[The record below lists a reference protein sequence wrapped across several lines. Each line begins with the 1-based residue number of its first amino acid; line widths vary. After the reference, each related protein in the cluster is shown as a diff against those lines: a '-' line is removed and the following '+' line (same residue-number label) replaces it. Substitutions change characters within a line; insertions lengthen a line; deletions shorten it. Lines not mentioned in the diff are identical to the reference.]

1 MKVLV
6 ANPPWPGPGYGA
18 RSDVRWPHKRSD
30 KYIEYPIYLAYTVA
44 VLAEAGFEVSF
55 VDAVMD
61 ELTIEEFAR
70 RVCDFGPRLALIET
84 STPSIDFDL
93 ETAAAIKRLSPETF
107 VALMGSHVTYFD
119 RETVTENPAVDA
131 VVRGEFE
138 YTAADLAH
146 ALDASGDPA
155 ASSGHSLSSVLGLT
169 YRDADPST
177 GSGCHGDVRR
187 NPDRPLFEP
196 LDQMPFPARHIVKG
210 EGYRAGIYSGGQP
223 TAMVSSRGC
232 PYHCTFCLWPS
243 VLYGHKFR
251 ARSAQNVVDEIE
263 EAVRTYGHDEIYFD
277 DDTFTIDRQRVLDI
291 CRLIQDRGLEKEVE
305 WIAQCRVDTVDREM
319 LEAMKAANCGYI
331 LFGVESGSP
340 QMLKKMKKGI
350 TLDKVRQA
358 FKLTKEVGI
367 KTQAFFLFGI
377 PGETQETIQETV
389 EFAKEINA
397 SSTQFAVAI
406 PHPGTALYEECKA
419 NGWLTTENWADYTA
433 EASLIETP
441 WLTAEEVERA
451 RIRAYRQYYYRP
463 RFIVGEALK
472 IRRLADIKRLA
483 RGANSVRARI
493 KFFCQGTEEGQQ
505 QTARTTPAGAAS
517 TGSSFDVR

>member
-30 KYIEYPIYLAYTVA
+30 KYIEYPIYLSYTVA
-44 VLAEAGFEVSF
+44 VLDEAGFEVSF
-55 VDAVMD
+55 IDAIMD
-61 ELTIEEFAR
+61 ELDIDEFAQQVR
-70 RVCDFGPRLALIET
+70 DLGPRLTIVET
-84 STPSIDFDL
+84 STPSIHFDL
-93 ETAAAIKRLSPETF
+93 QTAAAIKDLSPDTF
-107 VALMGSHVTYFD
+107 VALVGSHVTYFD
-119 RETVTENPAVDA
+119 QDILAENPAVDA
-131 VVRGEFE
+131 VIRGEFE
-138 YTAADLAH
+138 YTSADLAR
-146 ALDASGDPA
+146 ALEAGGDL
-155 ASSGHSLSSVLGLT
+155 GGVLGLT
-169 YRDADPST
+169 YRDAGPSA
-177 GSGCHGDVRR
+177 GSDRGSDVHR

-196 LDQMPFPARHIVKG
+196 LDGMPFPARYIVKG
-210 EGYRAGIYSGGQP
+210 EGYRAGIYSGGYP
-223 TAMVSSRGC
+223 TAMISSRGC
-232 PYHCTFCLWPS
+232 PYRCTFCLWPGI
-243 VLYGHKFR
+243 LYGHKFR
-251 ARSAQNVVDEIE
+251 ARSAENVVDEIE
-263 EAVRTYGHDEIYFD
+263 EAVRTHGHDEIYFD
-277 DDTFTIDRQRVLDI
+277 DDTFSIDRQRVLDI
-291 CRLIQDRGLEKEVE
+291 CRLIQERGLQKEVE

-340 QMLKKMKKGI
+340 EMLKKMKKGI

-358 FKLTKEVGI
+358 FELTAEVGI

-377 PGETQETIQETV
+377 PGETQETIRETI

-419 NGWLTTENWADYTA
+419 NGWLTSENWVDYTS

-441 WLTAEEVERA
+441 WLTAEEVENA
-451 RIRAYRQYYYRP
+451 RIRAYREYYYRP
-463 RFIVGEALK
+463 QFIVGEALK

-493 KFFCQGTEEGQQ
+493 RFFRQATEEQAGE
-505 QTARTTPAGAAS
+505 ATPAGA
-517 TGSSFDVR
+517 G

>member
-30 KYIEYPIYLAYTVA
+30 KYIEYPIYLSYTVA
-44 VLAEAGFEVSF
+44 VLDEAGFDVSF
-55 VDAVMD
+55 IDAIMD
-61 ELTIEEFAR
+61 ELDIDEFAQ
-70 RVCDFGPRLALIET
+70 RVRDLGPRLAVVET
-84 STPSIDFDL
+84 STPSIHFDL
-93 ETAAAIKRLSPETF
+93 DTAAAIKELSPDTF
-107 VALMGSHVTYFD
+107 VALVGSHVTYFD
-119 RETVTENPAVDA
+119 QEILAENPAVDG
-131 VVRGEFE
+131 VIRGEFE
-138 YTAADLAH
+138 YTSADLAK
-146 ALDASGDPA
+146 ALEAG
-155 ASSGHSLSSVLGLT
+155 GNLNSVLGLT
-169 YRDADPST
+169 YRDAGPSK
-177 GSGCHGDVRR
+177 GSGRGGDVRR

-196 LDQMPFPARHIVKG
+196 LDRMPFPARHIVKG
-210 EGYRAGIYSGGQP
+210 EGYRAGIYSGGHP
-223 TAMVSSRGC
+223 TAMISSRGC
-232 PYHCTFCLWPS
+232 PYRCTFCLWPD

-251 ARSAQNVVDEIE
+251 ARSAENVVDEIE
-263 EAVRTYGHDEIYFD
+263 QAVRVHGHDEIYFD
-277 DDTFTIDRQRVLDI
+277 DDTFTIDRQRVMDI
-291 CRLIQDRGLEKEVE
+291 CRLIQERGLEKEVE

-340 QMLKKMKKGI
+340 TMLKKMKKGI

-358 FKLTKEVGI
+358 FKLTAKVGI

-377 PGETQETIQETV
+377 PGETQETIRETI

-406 PHPGTALYEECKA
+406 PHPGTALYEECKT
-419 NGWLTTENWADYTA
+419 NGWLTSEDWVDYTS

-441 WLTAEEVERA
+441 WLTAEEVEEA
-451 RIRAYRQYYYRP
+451 RIRAYREYYYRP
-463 RFIVGEALK
+463 QFIVGEALK

-493 KFFCQGTEEGQQ
+493 RFFRQATEEQHGE
-505 QTARTTPAGAAS
+505 TTPAGA
-517 TGSSFDVR
+517 G

>member
-30 KYIEYPIYLAYTVA
+30 KYIEYPIYLSYTVA
-44 VLAEAGFEVSF
+44 VVEEAGFEVSF
-55 VDAVMD
+55 IDAIMD
-61 ELTIEEFAR
+61 ELSIEDFAQK
-70 RVCDFGPRLALIET
+70 VHELGPVLTVIET

-93 ETAAAIKRLSPETF
+93 ETAAAIKYLSPRTF
-107 VALMGSHVTYFD
+107 VALLGSHVTYFD
-119 RETVTENPAVDA
+119 REIMAENPAVDA
-131 VVRGEFE
+131 VIRGEFE
-138 YTAADLAH
+138 YTAADLAR
-146 ALDASGDPA
+146 ALDAGGELSG
-155 ASSGHSLSSVLGLT
+155 VLGLT
-169 YRDADPST
+169 YRDAD
-177 GSGCHGDVRR
+177 GDVRR
-187 NPDRPLFEP
+187 NADRPLFEP
-196 LDQMPFPARHIVKG
+196 LDRMPFPARHIVRG
-210 EGYRAGIYSGGQP
+210 EGYRAGIYSGGHP

-232 PYHCTFCLWPS
+232 PYRCTFCLWPDI
-243 VLYGHKFR
+243 LYGHRFR
-251 ARSAQNVVDEIE
+251 ARSAENVVDEME

-277 DDTFTIDRQRVLDI
+277 DDTFTVDRQRVLDI
-291 CRLIQDRGLEKEVE
+291 CHLILERGLEKEVE

-340 QMLKKMKKGI
+340 ELLNKMRKGI
-350 TLDKVRQA
+350 TLDKARHA
-358 FKLTKEVGI
+358 FDLTNEVGI
-367 KTQAFFLFGI
+367 KTQAFFLFGM
-377 PGETQETIQETV
+377 PGETQDTIRETMQ
-389 EFAKEINA
+389 FAKEINA

-419 NGWLTTENWADYTA
+419 NGWLTSEHWADYTS

-441 WLTAEEVERA
+441 WLSAQEVEEA
-451 RIRAYRQYYYRP
+451 RVRAYREYYYRP

-493 KFFCQGTEEGQQ
+493 RFFNQFSKDQQ
-505 QTARTTPAGAAS
+505 RRTTP
-517 TGSSFDVR
+517 TGTA